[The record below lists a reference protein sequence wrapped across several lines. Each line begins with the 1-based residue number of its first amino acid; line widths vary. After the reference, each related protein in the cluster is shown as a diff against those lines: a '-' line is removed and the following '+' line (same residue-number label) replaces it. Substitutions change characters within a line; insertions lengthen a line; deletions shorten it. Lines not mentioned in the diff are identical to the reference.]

1 MRWTRWVV
9 WLVGL
14 VLVGFGGVVGF
25 AGASYAQSS
34 ASATKPVPA
43 PAVQPKV
50 QPTEERWYVVKFDG
64 KRAGWMRAWEERTGE
79 GDATRIA
86 TKSRMEFDLA
96 RGAAKISL
104 KIESEFLETERGEPV
119 TMTSIQ
125 DMGLKPVVTM
135 YTFTKDGIE
144 SRVKGIDRVTR
155 HAKPEGVWLT
165 PAAAARYVE
174 QRMEAGAKEIVVRSM
189 DPSNGPVAFT
199 ATRRVLAEEAIE
211 VFGKSVPSLKC
222 ETSLDTPPIK
232 SIEYIDA
239 KGEMLRTTMDIG
251 GMKFELLS
259 AEEAV
264 AKVPGEAPEIM
275 VKTFVKPNP
284 PIKSP
289 RTAENATYRLSLAKD
304 QELGEVPDIG
314 AQDAERINR
323 SSWRVRV
330 NAKEMDAAT
339 PDEAKDPRL
348 TAATAV
354 CDAADAKVMDLAAKS
369 RDAAPGKDNSPEARA
384 RRLQRAVFDHI
395 KNKSLGVGFASASEV
410 VRTRE
415 GDCSEHAVL
424 LAAALRADGIP
435 SRVVSGLVY
444 VEAMLGE
451 KDVFGYHMWTEALV
465 PASKEGEF
473 VWLTLDATMG
483 PMRPDATHIALATS
497 TLEDGTALN
506 SLVSL
511 LPTFGALKIDVES
524 IE

>member
-1 MRWTRWVV
+1 M
-9 WLVGL
+9 
-14 VLVGFGGVVGF
+14 
-25 AGASYAQSS
+25 
-34 ASATKPVPA
+34 
-43 PAVQPKV
+43 
-50 QPTEERWYVVKFDG
+50 VKFDG

-79 GDATRIA
+79 GDAARIA
-86 TKSRMEFDLA
+86 TKSRLEFNLA

-104 KIESEFLETERGEPV
+104 KLESEFIETERGEPV
-119 TMTSIQ
+119 SMTSIQ
-125 DMGLKPVVTM
+125 DMGLNPVVTT
-135 YTFTKDGIE
+135 YTFTKDNIE
-144 SRVKGIDRVTR
+144 QRVKGLDRVTK

-165 PAAAARYVE
+165 PAAAAKYVE
-174 QRMEAGAKEIVVRSM
+174 QRMESGAKEIVVRSM

-199 ATRRVLAEEAIE
+199 ATRRVLADETIE

-222 ETSLDTPPIK
+222 ETTLDTPAIK
-232 SIEYIDA
+232 SIEFLDA
-239 KGEMLRTTMDIG
+239 KGEMLRTTMDMG
-251 GMKFELLS
+251 GMKFELLA
-259 AEEAV
+259 AEQAV

-275 VKTFVKPNP
+275 ARTFVKASK

-289 RTAENATYRLSLAKD
+289 RQAEKATYRLSLTTD
-304 QELGEVPDIG
+304 QELGDVPDIG
-314 AQDAERINR
+314 AQDAERIDR

-330 NAKEMDAAT
+330 NAKGMDAAT
-339 PDEAKDPRL
+339 PEEAKDPRL

-354 CDAADAKVMDLAAKS
+354 CDAGDSKIVDLAARS
-369 RDAAPGKDNSPEARA
+369 RDNAPGKDNSPEARA
-384 RRLQRAVFDHI
+384 RRLQRVVFDHI

-444 VEAMLGE
+444 VEEMLGE

-465 PASKEGEF
+465 PASKDGQF

>member
-1 MRWTRWVV
+1 MRWTILVVWVV
-9 WLVGL
+9 GL
-14 VLVGFGGVVGF
+14 ML
-25 AGASYAQSS
+25 AGSGLAQ
-34 ASATKPVPA
+34 A
-43 PAVQPKV
+43 PARAMKPEPDEARQPKV
-50 QPTEERWYVVKFDG
+50 QPTEERWYIVKFDG
-64 KRAGWMRAWEERTGE
+64 QRAGWMRAWEERTGE
-79 GDATRIA
+79 GDAARIA

-96 RGAAKISL
+96 RGVAKVSL
-104 KIESEFLETERGEPV
+104 KLESEFVETARGEAV
-119 TMTSIQ
+119 SMSSIQ
-125 DMGLKPVVTM
+125 DMGLKPVFTT

-144 SRVKGIDRVTR
+144 SRVKGIDRATK

-199 ATRRVLAEEAIE
+199 ATRRVLAEETIE
-211 VFGKSVPSLKC
+211 VFGKSVPALRC
-222 ETSLDTPPIK
+222 ETSLDSPPIK
-232 SIEYIDA
+232 SIEYLDA

-275 VKTFVKPNP
+275 VKTFVKPKP
-284 PIKSP
+284 TIKSP
-289 RTAENATYRLSLAKD
+289 RTAERATYRLSLAKG
-304 QELGEVPDIG
+304 QEFGDVPDIG
-314 AQDAERINR
+314 AQDAERIDR

-330 NAKEMDAAT
+330 DAKAMDAAT
-339 PDEAKDPRL
+339 PEEAKDLRL
-348 TAATAV
+348 TSATAV
-354 CDAADAKVMDLAAKS
+354 CDAADAKVVDLAAKS
-369 RDAAPGKDNSPEARA
+369 RDSGPGKDNSPEARA
-384 RRLQRAVFDHI
+384 RRLQRVVFDHI
-395 KNKSLGVGFASASEV
+395 KTKSLGVGFASASEV

-444 VEAMLGE
+444 VEEMLGE
-451 KDVFGYHMWTEALV
+451 RDVFGYHMWTEALV

-511 LPTFGALKIDVES
+511 LPTFGALQIDVES